1 MKPLTFL
8 EVGNLG
14 GLVAMIVMMIIG
26 ISLVIAFVLTFIIK
40 AVYESKD
47 NRKYST
53 KQYMGSYLPHG
64 ARWLCPRRQFICFV
78 KTFV

>member
-14 GLVAMIVMMIIG
+14 GLVAMIIG
-26 ISLVIAFVLTFIIK
+26 IMVVGSLVISLVISMIIK

-47 NRKYST
+47 NRKFTS
-53 KQYMGSYLPHG
+53 KQF
-64 ARWLCPRRQFICFV
+64 WQTV
-78 KTFV
+78 N